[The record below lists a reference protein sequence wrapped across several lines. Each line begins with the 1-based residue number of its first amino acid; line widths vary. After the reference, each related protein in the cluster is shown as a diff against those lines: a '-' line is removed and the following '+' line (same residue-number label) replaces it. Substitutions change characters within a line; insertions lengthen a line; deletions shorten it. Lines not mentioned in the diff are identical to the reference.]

1 MNVVM
6 IVLIVLGMIS
16 QGTFMYAE
24 YKKNWTLA
32 VVLKGLASVFFVA
45 LGI

>member
-1 MNVVM
+1 MNIIM

-16 QGTFMYAE
+16 QGIFMFAE

-32 VVLKGLASVFFVA
+32 VILKGLASVFFVS
-45 LGI
+45 LGV